1 MSDYRPVYYASGPKK
16 GWNLNKILVLYDIN
30 RVKVFGS
37 IDYGKNQVKQ
47 HP

>member
-1 MSDYRPVYYASGPKK
+1 MSDHRPVYCASGPKK